1 MRVARRWSGW
11 AGGLGLAIALVA
23 FGSGAFDARA
33 RKAQLPKGKPA
44 PALSLR
50 GTSTASE
57 HPAVTPPIKPVAAVP
72 ASKPASKVAAV
83 WSSAEI
89 AAARSECDVILKVLK
104 LDFSY
109 APSVRNGRC
118 GSAQPIEVRSFGV
131 TPAIAVQ
138 PPATMNCRLAAKLAQ
153 WLAADVQPLAR
164 AQLNSDVVAIKNE
177 AGYDC
182 RNRYGDPG
190 QKLSEHATANAL
202 DIGAFTLS
210 DGTVHGVAADWG
222 PVLRDL
228 IKSARDAKAPKPVS
242 GFAAKVTLPDGSNPK
257 TASLPTV
264 SAAAAA
270 QKHLGSSAIRQAM
283 RAEADALGVAR
294 SAPQSAGARFI
305 HGVHES
311 ACKVFGTV
319 LGPEANDAHR
329 EHFHLDLAPRAGSS
343 YCE

>member
-11 AGGLGLAIALVA
+11 VGGLGLVIALIA
-23 FGSGAFDARA
+23 FGSGAFDAWA
-33 RKAQLPKGKPA
+33 RKVQPPKVKPA
-44 PALSLR
+44 PTLALR
-50 GTSTASE
+50 GTSPVFE
-57 HPAVTPPIKPVAAVP
+57 PPAVPLATQPIAPIPP
-72 ASKPASKVAAV
+72 SKPASKVTTG

-89 AAARSECDVILKVLK
+89 AAARSECEIVLKGLK
-104 LDFSY
+104 LDFVN

-118 GSAQPIEVRSFGV
+118 GSAQPIEVRSFGAK
-131 TPAIAVQ
+131 PAIAVQ
-138 PPATMNCRLAAKLAQ
+138 PPATLNCRLAAKLSQ

-164 AQLNSDVVAIKNE
+164 ALLKSDVVAIKND

-202 DIGAFTLS
+202 DIGAFTLA

-228 IKSARDAKAPKPVS
+228 IKSARDAKAPKPAS

-257 TASLPTV
+257 TASLPAV
-264 SAAAAA
+264 SAAVAA

-283 RAEADALGVAR
+283 RAEAAALGVALA
-294 SAPQSAGARFI
+294 APQSAGARFI

-311 ACKVFGTV
+311 ACKAFGTV

>member
-1 MRVARRWSGW
+1 MAAGW
-11 AGGLGLAIALVA
+11 TG
-23 FGSGAFDARA
+23 
-33 RKAQLPKGKPA
+33 
-44 PALSLR
+44 
-50 GTSTASE
+50 
-57 HPAVTPPIKPVAAVP
+57 
-72 ASKPASKVAAV
+72 
-83 WSSAEI
+83 AEI
-89 AAARSECDVILKVLK
+89 ATARAECETLLKGVK
-104 LDFSY
+104 LDFVY
-109 APSVRNGRC
+109 APSLRNGRC

-131 TPAIAVQ
+131 KPAIAVQ
-138 PPATMNCRLAAKLAQ
+138 PPATMNCRLAAKLAL
-153 WLAADVQPLAR
+153 WLIADVQPLAR
-164 AQLNSDVVAIKNE
+164 AQVNSNVVAIKNE

-202 DIGAFTLS
+202 DIGAFTLA
-210 DGTVHGVAADWG
+210 DGTVRSVQADWG

-228 IKSARDAKAPKPVS
+228 IKTARVAKSPSPAS
-242 GFAAKVTLPDGSNPK
+242 GFAARVTRPDGSSP
-257 TASLPTV
+257 TIASLPTG
-264 SAAAAA
+264 SAAAA

-294 SAPQSAGARFI
+294 SSPQSAGARFI

-329 EHFHLDLAPRAGSS
+329 EHFHLDLAPRPGSS